1 VSAIHSVAGLLH
13 GGRLV
18 MRPPFR
24 EPHHSATQAAI
35 IGGGPRARPG

>member
-1 VSAIHSVAGLLH
+1 MIHSVAGMLD

-24 EPHHSATQAAI
+24 EPHHSASQAALT
-35 IGGGPRARPG
+35 GGGQRAQAR